1 MALVVM
7 KFGGSSVA
15 DADKIKLVASRVVEK
30 KKAGNKVLVVVSAP
44 GDTTDQLLAMAQNI
58 TSNPPDREL
67 DMLLATG
74 EMISISLLSMAINFM
89 GQKAISL
96 TGPQAGIIADTSYT
110 KARIKKV
117 NPKKIKAMLAKD
129 NIVVVAG
136 FQALNAKGDITTL
149 GRGGS
154 DLTAVA
160 LAAQLQADF
169 CEIYSDVEGV
179 FTTDP
184 RVVKDARK
192 IEYISYD
199 EMLELA
205 GAGAQVLQSRS
216 VEIAKKFGVEIHSRS
231 TFSQN
236 PGTIIT
242 SEENIRRKKMEALLV
257 SSIAFDKNQVK
268 FTIIDLP
275 DIPGRAAKI
284 FSRLAKVGVNV
295 DMIIQSAAVNKKN
308 DISFTVSKQE
318 LKKTQ
323 IELDKLAQELKA
335 SEVICD
341 EHVSKISVVG
351 IGMKSNAGVAG
362 KMFEILHKKGI
373 NIEMISTSEIKI
385 SCIIDER
392 DLTTALEE
400 LHKGFGLSKKIG
412 VSMIKS
418 NGFTLIELIIVL
430 VIIGILSIIAIPVY
444 RSYVDKDQIAQQS
457 KDTENIQ
464 EQEAYLEDVAGNDN
478 SKDSF
483 E

>member
-15 DADKIKLVASRVVEK
+15 DADKIKLVADRVVEK
-30 KKAGNKVLVVVSAP
+30 KKAGNKVVVVVSAP
-44 GDTTDQLLAMAQNI
+44 GGTTDDLLAMSQNI

-67 DMLLATG
+67 DILLATG

-129 NIVVVAG
+129 TIVVVAG
-136 FQALNAKGDITTL
+136 FQALNAKGDVTTL

-160 LAAQLQADF
+160 LAAQLHADF

-205 GAGAQVLQSRS
+205 AAGAQVLQSRS
-216 VEIAKKFGVEIHSRS
+216 VEVAKKFGVEIHSRS

-242 SEENIRRKKMEALLV
+242 SKENIRRKKMEALLV
-257 SSIAFDKNQVK
+257 SGIAFDKNQVK

-275 DIPGRAAKI
+275 DLPGIAAKI
-284 FSRLAKVGVNV
+284 FSKLAKAGVNV
-295 DMIIQSAAVNKKN
+295 DMIIQSAAINKKN
-308 DISFTVSKQE
+308 DISFTVSKQD

-335 SEVICD
+335 SQVIYD

-351 IGMKSNAGVAG
+351 IGMKSNVGVAG

-392 DLTTALEE
+392 DLTTAVEE
-400 LHKGFGLSKKIG
+400 LHKGFGLSKK
-412 VSMIKS
+412 
-418 NGFTLIELIIVL
+418 N
-430 VIIGILSIIAIPVY
+430 
-444 RSYVDKDQIAQQS
+444 RSFYDKA
-457 KDTENIQ
+457 
-464 EQEAYLEDVAGNDN
+464 
-478 SKDSF
+478 
-483 E
+483 